1 MAELFKMPMLGQSM
15 EEGTILQWFKN
26 EGESVRKGEI
36 LLEIMSDKANIEVE
50 SPVEGVVRKLLC
62 PSDATVPVHTPI
74 AIIGSVDE
82 SIDALLSDS
91 MNNAVNED
99 KSISAVSNNIMP
111 DQNMAGTSAQPQTE
125 IYISPRASRRANEAG
140 VSLSELQGLGTGPQ
154 GRILERDVEQYLKDR
169 SSAERVR
176 ATPLAS
182 RMAKDLGVDIEKLA
196 SETAGGR
203 IRSGDVLGAASVK
216 EAPSADI
223 SQDMAAA
230 LKVDS
235 VIPYHRMKKISGE
248 TVAKSRSTA
257 PHVTIVMEVDMTEA
271 SDMLKRLRPEVQD
284 MYNTKLTFT
293 DILIKASAKALESS
307 PLCNAALVG
316 DQIQL
321 YANKN
326 IGVATAT
333 EDGLLV
339 PVIRSA
345 DTKTLGQISVELKS
359 LAERCRTGKQ
369 TMDDISDGTFTI
381 TNLGAFGVDVFD
393 PIIVP
398 PQSCILGVCRIAEKP
413 VAVHGE
419 VKIRPMMNL
428 CLSFDHRVMDGVPAA
443 RFLQRLKDLLESP
456 ISLLV

>member
-223 SQDMAAA
+223 SQDMAVA

-339 PVIRSA
+339 PVIRNA

>member
-223 SQDMAAA
+223 SQDMAVA